1 LSAPFRILWALAA
14 LLVLA
19 GCGPVANEVAGRW
32 EGFTEGGYRYV
43 LILEQGGIGKM
54 SKLGGPAGFRE
65 TKVRWGL
72 ESGVVVVRSASGS
85 EFRWTPAG
93 NRLVAKDSGFE
104 LYRSGPLAGYRYPLA
119 AAVVALLATLV
130 LTPFVKRLAERF
142 GAIDD
147 PKGDERRVHRTPIP
161 RWGGIAIYGGI
172 LLGLLAVLP
181 VAFPAAR
188 PFPPYLVAMLGIG
201 ALIMVFGAL
210 DDLYQFRALW
220 QMLFLLAVGVAVQFF
235 YSGGDRI
242 QISGIVAP
250 FSGQPGRWVP
260 FGWAAVPITA
270 LYIFV
275 VTKTMDTID
284 GLDGLAAGIAAIA
297 ASTLAVIAVYEG
309 QPRVAIVVAAIAGA
323 SLGFL
328 RHNFNPAKIFMGTG
342 GAQVLGFLLACVS
355 IVGAFKTAAAVAM
368 LVPMLVFSVQLFD
381 AVFVVVRRIRSRQPI
396 TKADKSHIH
405 HTLLGMGLTQRQVV
419 GILYLVD
426 AILCALLLIGIR
438 LYG

>member
-1 LSAPFRILWALAA
+1 MSFAVRLWLVAACALAM
-14 LLVLA
+14 A

-32 EGFTEGGYRYV
+32 EGFTQGGYRFV
-43 LILEQGGIGKM
+43 LVLDPGGSGKM

-65 TKVRWGL
+65 TKVRWDFDAGA
-72 ESGVVVVRSASGS
+72 VVVRSPSGS
-85 EFRWTPAG
+85 SFRWVLSG
-93 NRLVAKDSGFE
+93 NRLIGKPSGFE
-104 LYRSGPLAGYRYPLA
+104 LSRSGPLAGYRYPLA
-119 AAVVALLATLV
+119 AAVVAMLATLA
-130 LTPFVKRLAERF
+130 LTPLVKRLAERF

-147 PKGDERRVHRTPIP
+147 PKGDERRVHQTPIP

-172 LLGLLAVLP
+172 AVALAAVLP
-181 VAFPAAR
+181 MAFPAAR
-188 PFPPYLVAMLGIG
+188 PFPPYLVAMMLIG
-201 ALIMVFGAL
+201 AAIMVFGAL

-220 QMLFLLAVGVAVQFF
+220 QMLFLLAAGVLIQFF
-235 YSGGDRI
+235 YSGGDRV
-242 QISGIVAP
+242 QISGLVAP

-270 LYIFV
+270 LYIFI

-355 IVGAFKTAAAVAM
+355 IVGAFKTAAAV
-368 LVPMLVFSVQLFD
+368 PMLVFSVQLFD
-381 AVFVVVRRIRSRQPI
+381 AAFVVFRRIRSRQPI